1 MGGTFP
7 KIQFFLKWNVLVLQ
21 TLLLVARLIVENPS
35 IHSMFCSANM
45 TAALFGQNLAFG
57 TYV

>member
-1 MGGTFP
+1 M
-7 KIQFFLKWNVLVLQ
+7 LQ
-21 TLLLVARLIVENPS
+21 PLLLVARLIVENPS
-35 IHSMFCSANM
+35 IHSMFLSANM